1 MAHSPS
7 PTFEI
12 DANRVG
18 WITFDDPERSMNVLT
33 EDVMLRLR
41 ETLDEART
49 AAREARIT
57 AVVIRSGKS
66 DSFIAGADIDVIAG
80 VEDPIEAEA
89 TVRVGQSIYNEV
101 AALPVPTVAAIH
113 GVCVGGGVEL
123 SLACDHRVLTD
134 AKKTTMSLPEV
145 QLGIL
150 PAWGGTT
157 RLPRLIGLQAALDL
171 LLTGKRVN
179 ARKAKRIGLA
189 SDVVP
194 AGGLD
199 DGVRTFLDSLASDGS
214 TTTKGRGPRRSL
226 VTRALD
232 GTPPGRRIVLTMA
245 RKKVL
250 ATTGGHYPAP
260 LRILEVLRDHLGG
273 TVEQSLAAEAKAAAQ
288 LLVSPVCKNLVH
300 VFHMR
305 EAARK
310 GTGLERETAANQA
323 AEARRVDTLGV
334 LGAGVMGGGIGQ
346 LAAAKGINVY
356 LKDIQHEAVTG
367 GLRHARGLFDKAVQ
381 RRRMSRREADQ
392 AQERIAGG
400 LDYHGLSSADLVVEA
415 IVEKMEVKKAVLRE
429 TEGHVS
435 ETCVLATNTSS
446 LSVAEMAE
454 ALEHPER
461 FCGMHFFNPVH
472 RMPLVEVI
480 RGPRTSDEAVV
491 TVYRLSVAL
500 GKVPV
505 VVGDGPGFL
514 VNRILGPYLNEAGF
528 LLADIGSVEEIDYVA
543 KEFGMPMGPL
553 RLIDEVGIDV
563 SGHAGASLHAGL
575 GERLT
580 PAPLLLELGKT
591 GRLGRKGELGFYRYA
606 KGKATEVDPGI
617 YPALGLPEGRSK
629 SSTSDLDATRRTIRR
644 RLVLVMINEAAR
656 ILDDGIVSAAQ
667 DVDLAMIMGTGFP
680 PFRGGLLR
688 FADTLHPRAVVDGL
702 KEFGTTHGAR
712 FEPAPLLTRL
722 ASEDRSFYDAFPG
735 SLGGPNG
742 A

>member
-1 MAHSPS
+1 MTHTPS

-12 DANRVG
+12 DASGVG

-33 EDVMLRLR
+33 EAVMLRFG
-41 ETLDEART
+41 EMLDEARA
-49 AAREARIT
+49 AAREARIN
-57 AVVIRSGKS
+57 ALVIRSGKS
-66 DSFIAGADIDVIAG
+66 GSFIAGADIDVIAS
-80 VEDPIEAEA
+80 VEDPLEAEE
-89 TVRVGQSIYNEV
+89 TIRVGQSIYNDL
-101 AALPVPTVAAIH
+101 ASLPVPTVAAIH

-134 AKKTTMSLPEV
+134 ARKTTMSLPEV

-171 LLTGKRVN
+171 LLTGKRVDS
-179 ARKAKRIGLA
+179 RRAKRIGLA

-194 AGGLD
+194 AGGLE
-199 DGVRTFLDSLASDGS
+199 DGVRTFLGGLGTGGAPS
-214 TTTKGRGPRRSL
+214 GRRSGPRRSI

-232 GTPPGRRIVLTMA
+232 DTPPGRRIVLAMA

-250 ATTGGHYPAP
+250 ATTGGNYPAP
-260 LRILEVLRDHLGG
+260 LRILDLLRDHLGG
-273 TVEQSLAAEAKAAAQ
+273 TVEESLAAEAQAAAR

-310 GTGLERETAANQA
+310 GNGLEREGGVGTAT
-323 AEARRVDTLGV
+323 EPRRVASMGV

-346 LAAAKGINVY
+346 LAAAKGIRVY
-356 LKDIQHEAVTG
+356 MKDIQHDAVTG
-367 GLRHARGLFDKAVQ
+367 GLQHARALFDKAVQ
-381 RRRMSRREADQ
+381 RRRMTQREADQ
-392 AQERIAGG
+392 AQERISGG
-400 LDYHGLSSADLVVEA
+400 LEYHGLSSADLVVEA

-429 TEGHVS
+429 TEGQVS
-435 ETCVLATNTSS
+435 DRCVLATNTSS
-446 LSVAEMAE
+446 LSVAELAG

-480 RGPRTSDEAVV
+480 RGPQTSDEALV

-528 LLADIGSVEEIDYVA
+528 LLADVGSVEEIDRVA

-563 SGHAGASLHAGL
+563 SGHAGASLHEGL
-575 GERLT
+575 GERLA
-580 PAPLLLELGKT
+580 PAPLLLALGKT
-591 GRLGRKGELGFYRYA
+591 GRLGRKGELGFYRYE
-606 KGKATEVDPGI
+606 KGKETEVDPAI
-617 YPALGLPEGRSK
+617 YAALGLSERKPGSGADDREG
-629 SSTSDLDATRRTIRR
+629 TQRTIRR
-644 RLVLVMINEAAR
+644 RLVLAMINEAAR
-656 ILDDGIVSAAQ
+656 ILEDGIVSAAQ

-688 FADTLHPRAVVDGL
+688 FADTLHPRGVVDGL
-702 KEFGTTHGAR
+702 RELVELHGAR
-712 FEPAPLLTRL
+712 FEPAPLLARL

-735 SLGGPNG
+735 SLGG
-742 A
+742 ARQ